1 MIKNQEMELALGLPI
16 ELDCFLDGVPRLC
29 YPYKIKDLRKL
40 TWYLTFIDIE
50 SLENT
55 ISKKESAVALLSL
68 LKDSFVD
75 YEQEEVLKNI
85 SESNFSELIT
95 DIKRISGLNSFD
107 SKDKS
112 NDSHETL
119 SWQKSISV
127 IQVYTS
133 NTIKDICEMT
143 LNTYR
148 SVLSAIG
155 FKLNWDYKVETITSV
170 KDPNNYIN
178 NSEHPLA
185 SDVINSSKKY
195 MTMEDVQKLKD
206 LGGE

>member
-1 MIKNQEMELALGLPI
+1 MELALGLPI
-16 ELDCFLDGVPRLC
+16 ELDCFLDGIPRLC
-29 YPYKIKDLRKL
+29 CPYKLKDLRKL
-40 TWYLTFIDIE
+40 SWYLTFINIE
-50 SLENT
+50 SLEET
-55 ISKKESAVALLSL
+55 IKVKERAVALLSL
-68 LKDSFVD
+68 LKDSFPD
-75 YEQEEVLKNI
+75 YEQEDILQNVNED
-85 SESNFSELIT
+85 NFKELMT
-95 DIKRISGLNSFD
+95 DIKTTSGLISFD

-112 NDSHETL
+112 TDSHESL

-155 FKLNWDYKVETITSV
+155 YKLNWEYKVETITSV
-170 KDPNNYIN
+170 KEPNNYIQ

-185 SDVINSSKKY
+185 SDIVNSSKQY

-206 LGGE
+206 MGGK

>member
-1 MIKNQEMELALGLPI
+1 MIKNQDMELALGLPI
-16 ELDCFLDGVPRLC
+16 ELNCFLDGVPRLC
-29 YPYKIKDLRKL
+29 YPYKLKDLRKL
-40 TWYLTFIDIE
+40 SWYLTFIDIE

-55 ISKKESAVALLSL
+55 ISQKQGAVALLSL
-68 LKDSFVD
+68 LKESFLD
-75 YEQEEVLKNI
+75 YEQEEILKNI
-85 SESNFSELIT
+85 SEDNFNELIT
-95 DIKRISGLNSFD
+95 DIKTISGLTSFD

-112 NDSHETL
+112 DESHESL

-143 LNTYR
+143 LNSYR
-148 SVLSAIG
+148 AVLSAIG

-170 KDPNNYIN
+170 KEPNNYIS

-185 SDVINSSKKY
+185 SDIINSSKKY